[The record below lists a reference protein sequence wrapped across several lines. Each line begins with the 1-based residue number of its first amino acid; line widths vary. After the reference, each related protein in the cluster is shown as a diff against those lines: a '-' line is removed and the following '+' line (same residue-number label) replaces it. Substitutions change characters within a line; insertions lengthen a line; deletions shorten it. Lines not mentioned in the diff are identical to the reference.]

1 MALRRYWPPDSVSQ
15 RILGLSW
22 SRPCEPAVANNGVA
36 LLGAS
41 GREVALR
48 AELEIARL
56 EFAARAALIGGE
68 V

>member
-1 MALRRYWPPDSVSQ
+1 MKQ

-22 SRPCEPAVANNGVA
+22 SHPCEPAIVDYGVA

-56 EFAARAALIGGE
+56 EFAAQEALIGGE

>member
-1 MALRRYWPPDSVSQ
+1 MTLRRSWPPDSVNQ

-22 SRPCEPAVANNGVA
+22 SHPCEPAIANYGVA

-41 GREVALR
+41 GRAVALR
-48 AELEIARL
+48 ADLEIARL
-56 EFAARAALIGGE
+56 EFAAQEALIGAE

>member
-15 RILGLSW
+15 RILGFSW
-22 SRPCEPAVANNGVA
+22 SHPCEPSTDNYGVA

-56 EFAARAALIGGE
+56 EIAARAALIGGE